1 MTLTQNQILW
11 SAVGGLLAAMLLWM
25 GSVNPL
31 LAMSFSN
38 FAHIP
43 LFMVALGLT
52 PLATLLGIIA
62 GATALVIVPFMF
74 DATAGA
80 GLTLVYLLAIAA
92 PALLIAHF
100 ALLFRNNSLGEK
112 VFYPLGR
119 ILLWLCLFAGLIYTA
134 GFWASSDG
142 SWAAQIQAEV
152 IKLLQQQMPPDAEI
166 PPQELSELVTS
177 ILPYLPG
184 AALAMAA
191 LTVIVNAVIAQWIL
205 QSRRLAVRPMPKMVD
220 IDLPHFTPLLV
231 AVLGILAG
239 FAPVESIAVWA
250 TNCLMIVAI
259 PLLFAGLS
267 VLHGI
272 LAKNPQRMIWL
283 FLIYITLILSPAVLF
298 LPVLVVAALGLG
310 EQWAGFKTKALSS

>member
-1 MTLTQNQILW
+1 VTLTQNQILW
-11 SAVGGLLAAMLLWM
+11 AAVGGLLAAMLLWM

-52 PLATLLGIIA
+52 PLATLLGVIA
-62 GATALVIVPFMF
+62 GATALVIVPFALGG
-74 DATAGA
+74 DSGS

-92 PALLIAHF
+92 PALLIGHF

-119 ILLWLCLFAGLIYTA
+119 ILLWLCLCAGLIYSA
-134 GFWASSDG
+134 GFWSSSDG

-166 PPQELSELVTS
+166 PPQELAELVGTV
-177 ILPYLPG
+177 LPYLPG
-184 AALAMAA
+184 AALAMVA
-191 LTVIVNAVIAQWIL
+191 LTIIVNAVIAQWIL
-205 QSRRLAVRPMPKMVD
+205 HARQLAVRPMPQMAD
-220 IDLPHFTPLLV
+220 IDLPHFMPLLV
-231 AVLGILAG
+231 AGLAVLAAFSPIQDLGT
-239 FAPVESIAVWA
+239 WA
-250 TNCLMIVAI
+250 SNFLMILLV
-259 PLLFAGLS
+259 PLLLAGLS
-267 VLHGI
+267 VLHAV

-283 FLIYITLILSPAVLF
+283 LLIYSALILSPAVLF
-298 LPVLVVAALGLG
+298 LPVLVIAVLGLG
-310 EQWAGFKTKALSS
+310 EQWIEAKTKFLSS